1 MLPDGEIIKEMEEEE
16 IYKYLGV
23 VESIAIKH
31 TDMKEKTTNTFKKRW
46 KSILNTELYA
56 KNLMIAIG
64 EYALPVLT
72 YMFGV
77 LN

>member
-31 TDMKEKTTNTFKKRW
+31 TDMKEKTTNIFKKTFEKYPKHR
-46 KSILNTELYA
+46 S
-56 KNLMIAIG
+56 
-64 EYALPVLT
+64 
-72 YMFGV
+72 YMQRIS
-77 LN
+77 